1 MEIIGTKL
9 PLVDGV
15 VDLEDAIPQSE
26 DEIPWEDSKR
36 FKINAI

>member
-1 MEIIGTKL
+1 MEIIGTKM

-26 DEIPWEDSKR
+26 D
-36 FKINAI
+36 

>member
-1 MEIIGTKL
+1 MEIIGTKK

-26 DEIPWEDSKR
+26 DEISHEDTKR
-36 FKINAI
+36 FKINAF